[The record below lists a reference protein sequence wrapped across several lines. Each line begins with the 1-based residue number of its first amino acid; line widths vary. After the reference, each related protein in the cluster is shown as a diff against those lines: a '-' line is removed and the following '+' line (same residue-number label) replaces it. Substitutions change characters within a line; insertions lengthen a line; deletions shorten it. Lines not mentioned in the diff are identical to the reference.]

1 MSNYVILCNS
11 YIPIIVITSSI
22 RTPIHEMVS
31 LASLTVGIRPAFG
44 TEKSWRGQNKTSRIV
59 PNKNKTNTNKN
70 DYWCC
75 YSDHYKIRSFLAHPI
90 YIVKWEWKY
99 NWGIFVIAC
108 FQLAPFIKILFQI
121 FNIINVIFMKL
132 AAIYTFVII
141 MIWISHAGSIIKAV
155 IIRFYFWIRDLFI
168 IKWYKR
174 L

>member
-1 MSNYVILCNS
+1 MLCNC

-22 RTPIHEMVS
+22 RTSVHEMVS
-31 LASLTVGIRPAFG
+31 LTSLAVCVRPAFG
-44 TEKSWRGQNKTSRIV
+44 TKKSWRGQNKTSWIV
-59 PNKNKTNTNKN
+59 PNENKTNTNKN
-70 DYWCC
+70 NDGCG
-75 YSDHYKIRSFLAHPI
+75 YSDHYKIRSFFALPI
-90 YIVKWEWKY
+90 YIIKWKWKY
-99 NWGIFVIAC
+99 NWGIFVIAS

-132 AAIYTFVII
+132 ATVYTLVII